1 MESSVEVAPDPSSN
15 SVRSQRFTDWVVL
28 FVFSV
33 IALGSAV
40 ETAHDSDYSGN
51 SQRWIVAMSALS
63 FLLSLGAICF
73 QLSGTFS
80 SLFIGTRLEGGM
92 LGFLILGWIGGVAV
106 MSDSNNDLAVNEEG
120 RVQNGNLY
128 YFSWAA
134 FVWSVT
140 LFANYLRSV
149 YSIDVV
155 GETQN
160 RAKRLTM
167 WSSMLV
173 ISIIIMSNCAQIY
186 HSSCAGDDAIHD
198 GGSFFCATAMMGT
211 SFGTLCT
218 VLCLQICLV
227 KIHDQSHVPAV
238 SEALMVGIVLTLYTI
253 GVALLTSDKG
263 PAAPLGNLYYASWAA
278 FLVSLMLAK
287 SCFEDVQLAKS
298 MQNQNDGANGDLA
311 MQETSVGHE
320 SNNLSFAP
328 ANSSDGDDHI

>member
-1 MESSVEVAPDPSSN
+1 MSV
-15 SVRSQRFTDWVVL
+15 
-28 FVFSV
+28 
-33 IALGSAV
+33 
-40 ETAHDSDYSGN
+40 
-51 SQRWIVAMSALS
+51 LS

-80 SLFIGTRLEGGM
+80 ALFIGTRLEGGL
-92 LGFLILGWIGGVAV
+92 LGFLILGWVGGVAV

-134 FVWSVT
+134 FIWSVT
-140 LFANYLRSV
+140 LCANYLRSV
-149 YSIDVV
+149 YSIDLVR
-155 GETQN
+155 EAQN

-173 ISIIIMSNCAQIY
+173 ISIIIMSNCAQIF
-186 HSSCAGDDAIHD
+186 HSSCSGADAVHD
-198 GGSFFCATAMMGT
+198 GGSFFCATTMMGT

-218 VLCLQICLV
+218 VLSLQICLV

-238 SEALMVGIVLTLYTI
+238 SEALMVGITLTLYTI
-253 GVALLTSDKG
+253 SVTLLTSNKG

-278 FLVSLMLAK
+278 FLISLMLAK
-287 SCFEDVQLAKS
+287 SCFEDVQLTKS
-298 MQNQNDGANGDLA
+298 MQSQNEDANGDLA
-311 MQETSVGHE
+311 MQETTLGHQ

-328 ANSSDGDDHI
+328 ADSSDGDDHI